1 MGLKLYTPNELFD
14 QLLTPATLL
23 VLAVLQLRQFQE
35 RFLSITAIPKAEQS
49 SDTRA
54 PPGARSPLGA
64 GARQPVGA
72 RPSVGARPASAAHSS
87 PYKSL
92 PNPRDSKTSYSDL
105 DQTDFTQDR
114 IAKFFGLQPN
124 QLSESGFILFHHC
137 VF

>member
-35 RFLSITAIPKAEQS
+35 RSLSITAIPKAEQAG
-49 SDTRA
+49 DTRA
-54 PPGARSPLGA
+54 LAGGARP
-64 GARQPVGA
+64 PVGA
-72 RPSVGARPASAAHSS
+72 HPASAAHSS